1 MEEREQYIYKNN
13 KLEKAI
19 QNGETK
25 KKELINLKLGNS
37 WEIDIYCG
45 EYI

>member
-1 MEEREQYIYKNN
+1 MEEREQYIYKIN

-25 KKELINLKLGNS
+25 KKRIN
-37 WEIDIYCG
+37 
-45 EYI
+45 